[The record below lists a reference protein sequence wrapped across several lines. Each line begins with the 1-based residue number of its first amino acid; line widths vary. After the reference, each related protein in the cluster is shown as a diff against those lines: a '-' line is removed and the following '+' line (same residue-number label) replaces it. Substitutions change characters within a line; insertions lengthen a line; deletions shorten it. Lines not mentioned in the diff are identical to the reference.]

1 MFKKLLEQLKNLF
14 KTKAPKEILDNPIAS
29 KTVDNLFKE
38 AEEAAV
44 VLDKAADDI
53 EKIAVEAVKEVR
65 KKKGRPAGSTSTAK
79 KKAPS
84 KKTDK

>member
-29 KTVDNLFKE
+29 KAVDNLFKE

-53 EKIAVEAVKEVR
+53 EKITVEAVKEVK
-65 KKKGRPAGSTSTAK
+65 KKKGRPAGSASTAK

-84 KKTDK
+84 KKIAE